1 MRDETWLAILCL
13 IALILM
19 YTALMLAIK
28 AG

>member
-1 MRDETWLAILCL
+1 MRDETWLAVLCL
-13 IALILM
+13 VALILM